1 MDYVS
6 SNSRK
11 VSLSHPPRI
20 LPRLKGFNS
29 QLTVRVGYVSDG
41 YIDYTEHVQCVQNQ
55 SES

>member
-1 MDYVS
+1 MNYVS

-41 YIDYTEHVQCVQNQ
+41 YIDYTEHVQCVQYQ